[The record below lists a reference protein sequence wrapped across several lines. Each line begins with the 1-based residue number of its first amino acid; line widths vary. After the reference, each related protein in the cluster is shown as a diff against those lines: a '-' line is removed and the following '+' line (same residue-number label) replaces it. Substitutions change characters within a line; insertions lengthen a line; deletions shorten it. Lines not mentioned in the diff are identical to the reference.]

1 MLVNT
6 LRLFTF
12 SATLFAALVTSC
24 APKEAPV
31 YRFKI
36 KVVAINED
44 GEPIALQNATVRAT
58 APVVNAIPDFE
69 GRSGVDGIVRD
80 ADGNDIFQYGLP
92 AVLQITAQKGGNP
105 PVVFGCSYLKLVP
118 DSTATVEIV
127 VQPYVEGVSGC

>member
-6 LRLFTF
+6 LRLFAL

-24 APKEAPV
+24 APKDAPV

-36 KVVAINED
+36 KVVAISED

-80 ADGNDIFQYGLP
+80 VDGNDIFQYGLP

>member
-127 VQPYVEGVSGC
+127 VQPYVEGFSGC

>member
-105 PVVFGCSYLKLVP
+105 PVVFGCRYLKLVP

-127 VQPYVEGVSGC
+127 VQPYVEGFSGC

>member
-1 MLVNT
+1 MLVKT
-6 LRLFTF
+6 IRF
-12 SATLFAALVTSC
+12 FALTAVLIAAAATSC
-24 APKEAPV
+24 APKDAPV

-44 GEPIALQNATVRAT
+44 GEAIALQNASVRAS
-58 APVVNAIPDFE
+58 APVINPLPLFE

-80 ADGNDIFQYGLP
+80 AEGNDLFQYAYP
-92 AVLQITAQKGGNP
+92 AVLQVTAQKGGNP
-105 PVVFGCSYLKLVP
+105 PVVFGCSYLKLIP

>member
-105 PVVFGCSYLKLVP
+105 PVVFGCRYLKLVP

>member
-12 SATLFAALVTSC
+12 SATLFAALITSC
-24 APKEAPV
+24 APKDAPV

-80 ADGNDIFQYGLP
+80 LDGNDIFQYGLP

-127 VQPYVEGVSGC
+127 VQPYVEGFSGC

>member
-6 LRLFTF
+6 LRFFAL

-24 APKEAPV
+24 APKDAPV

-105 PVVFGCSYLKLVP
+105 PVVFGCRYLKLVP

-127 VQPYVEGVSGC
+127 VQPYVEGFSGC

>member
-24 APKEAPV
+24 APKDAPV

>member
-6 LRLFTF
+6 LRLFAL

-24 APKEAPV
+24 APKDAPV

-44 GEPIALQNATVRAT
+44 GEPIALQNATV
-58 APVVNAIPDFE
+58 PFFNAIPDFE

-80 ADGNDIFQYGLP
+80 AEGNDIFQYGLP

>member
-80 ADGNDIFQYGLP
+80 VDGNDIFQYGLP

-105 PVVFGCSYLKLVP
+105 PVVFGCRYLKLVP

-127 VQPYVEGVSGC
+127 VQPYVEGFSGC

>member
-6 LRLFTF
+6 LRLFTL

-24 APKEAPV
+24 ASKEAPV

>member
-1 MLVNT
+1 MLVNA

-12 SATLFAALVTSC
+12 SATLFAALITSC
-24 APKEAPV
+24 APKDAPV